1 MGGIVVR
8 PDNGFYT
15 IGFGVN
21 LVGKPEDDQKNKK
34 LIYNHK
40 FLKLLKQYYH
50 VQLKFELLNI
60 YYQEVILY
68 FLINLS

>member
-34 LIYNHK
+34 LIYWNQK
-40 FLKLLKQYYH
+40 LKIIQKR
-50 VQLKFELLNI
+50 N
-60 YYQEVILY
+60 
-68 FLINLS
+68 